1 MIKTM
6 SHENRPVLLK
16 ELVIKD
22 KLSNVGSDKN
32 SLLENAI
39 LFESEKIK
47 RIIEAAHSE
56 INENWDLSLLDFL
69 NRKILRIRII
79 KVGIPKKAKPS

>member
-1 MIKTM
+1 
-6 SHENRPVLLK
+6 VLLK

-32 SLLENAI
+32 SLFKNAI

-47 RIIEAAHSE
+47 RIIEAAQSE
-56 INENWDLSLLDFL
+56 INEN
-69 NRKILRIRII
+69 
-79 KVGIPKKAKPS
+79 

>member
-1 MIKTM
+1 M

-32 SLLENAI
+32 SLFENAI

-47 RIIEAAHSE
+47 RIIEAAQSE
-56 INENWDLSLLDFL
+56 INENWDLSLLDLL
-69 NRKILRIRII
+69 NRKILIIRII
-79 KVGIPKKAKPS
+79 KVVIPKKAKPS